1 MLCVFIL
8 KAGHKMWETGAGDWE
23 GGEESLCPEAS
34 SLHLAVPPNH
44 LSAVNTGL
52 ESAQDSR

>member
-1 MLCVFIL
+1 MYSSQRQDI
-8 KAGHKMWETGAGDWE
+8 KSETETGAGEWA

-44 LSAVNTGL
+44 LSAGNPGL
-52 ESAQDSR
+52 ASAQNSS